1 MEEITFIA
9 IVVASVSVAIGVLGL
24 LVWSLM
30 WVYQDAEARG
40 KPGWVVSLL
49 VLLLKWPISLLA
61 WIVFRPELTGTA
73 KKPAPHI

>member
-9 IVVASVSVAIGVLGL
+9 IVVASVLVAIGVLGL

-61 WIVFRPELTGTA
+61 WIVFRPELA
-73 KKPAPHI
+73 VASKKPSRNL